1 MKRDLDLIRE
11 LLLRL
16 EATNLQISEPM
27 PQFVMPQTLTEPGED
42 LDNITYHLHLLCDA
56 RFVEPY
62 LLAGNRFIGVTRL
75 TWAGCDFLDSVR
87 DEKIWR
93 RTKEGAAKA
102 GGFTVELLVD
112 LAKGLLKKQV
122 EEHTGIKL

>member
-16 EATNLQISEPM
+16 EALSLPPAAPA
-27 PQFVMPQTLTEPGED
+27 PQFFMPATLTQPGED
-42 LDNITYHLHLLCDA
+42 LETITGHLHLLCDA

-62 LLAGNRFIGVTRL
+62 LMGGSLFVGVTRL

-87 DEKIWR
+87 DPKIWQ
-93 RTKEGAAKA
+93 RTKDGAAKA
-102 GGFTVELLVD
+102 GGFTIELLVD
-112 LAKGLLKKQV
+112 LAKGLVKKQV
-122 EEHTGIKL
+122 EEHTGVKL